1 MLLIKMLSGKSPKLD
16 FPQNKQT
23 NKQTNKQ
30 KQTKPKQKKM
40 FNAVLG

>member
-23 NKQTNKQ
+23 NKQTNKN
-30 KQTKPKQKKM
+30 KPNQNRKKCLM
-40 FNAVLG
+40 QF